1 MHIRALGALLALM
14 VSGGAQAVALI
25 ECAPAAGH
33 ACCQKAQSGT
43 PDVRPDVP
51 VCCRVSSAPVQSGE
65 PRLAPASQASTV
77 AVPVTAFAAPALT
90 APLRP
95 EAPQL
100 DPPVLLSPVLAN
112 CALLI

>member
-1 MHIRALGALLALM
+1 MHIRALGALLALLL
-14 VSGGAQAVALI
+14 SGGAQAVALI
-25 ECAPAAGH
+25 ECAPSGGH

-43 PDVRPDVP
+43 PDLRPDVP
-51 VCCRVSSAPVQSGE
+51 VCCRASSAPVQSGE
-65 PRLAPASQASTV
+65 PRLAPASQASTA
-77 AVPVTAFAAPALT
+77 AVPVAACPAPLQA
-90 APLRP
+90 APLRH